1 MLTFMGRYNRVDKR
15 HILAIAATR
24 ISLQADILLH
34 RREDT
39 FSFPFVLISEFSNV
53 DFLAGPKLD
62 HRADDGISSLMFQSL
77 SEQYG
82 HK

>member
-1 MLTFMGRYNRVDKR
+1 MRRNNRVDKR

-24 ISLQADILLH
+24 ISLQADMLLH

-39 FSFPFVLISEFSNV
+39 FYFPFVLISELSNV
-53 DFLAGPKLD
+53 DSFAGHKLD
-62 HRADDGISSLMFQSL
+62 HRADDGISNLMFKSL
-77 SEQYG
+77 SEQYS